1 MRRYAA
7 FTGTSCM
14 QGVMLH
20 VVCKLVAAA
29 LRKPGSDTK
38 VPRRD
43 LLMVRLRAC
52 AAICLI
58 LYYQAMDASTSA
70 SSADMDR
77 STSPAVTAEV
87 GTTQLPLFAL
97 ICR

>member
-1 MRRYAA
+1 
-7 FTGTSCM
+7 M
-14 QGVMLH
+14 QGVKVD
-20 VVCKLVAAA
+20 VVCQLVAAA

-58 LYYQAMDASTSA
+58 LYYQATEAPLSAFST
-70 SSADMDR
+70 DMDR
-77 STSPAVTAEV
+77 SHSPAVTAEV
-87 GTTQLPLFAL
+87 GIPQRF
-97 ICR
+97 R